1 MGRGSQAP
9 LGRGPPGGTPGG
21 PGGPGGPGCTFSRVF
36 NNSPSRDRCWL
47 FREERVVSGGPN
59 FGPRGPAGPARGG
72 PRAPPGGP
80 PGPPSQGV
88 QKGGIFDPP
97 GDPRNG
103 PI

>member
-59 FGPRGPAGPARGG
+59 FGPRGPAGPARGA
-72 PRAPPGGP
+72 RGP
-80 PGPPSQGV
+80 PRGAPRGPPPRGSKKGV
-88 QKGGIFDPP
+88 FLTLPETPEMDQF
-97 GDPRNG
+97 
-103 PI
+103 